1 MAWRR
6 VFERFYSLLYHQLLS
21 SLPSHSQ
28 SFRFNC
34 VYGGSDGYL
43 HTSTSPHWWW
53 CGSLTI
59 LYSYISSHLCFQSL
73 RCVVCVCFGFGL
85 IVLFW
90 WMKKIWIH
98 IKILL
103 VGLWYF
109 GKRYHLPYLP
119 NLNLKL
125 YIRFQLKKENQIPL
139 DNYSNILPILF
150 FFFCLFLS
158 LSLMDWSLFRS
169 LGKKVMMSMDQVDCS
184 ICFGNSLN
192 QLLPSTL
199 PSSSSSFDLFWP
211 TYLLLH
217 MNRNLLQYHR

>member
-34 VYGGSDGYL
+34 VYGGEWWIPTYL
-43 HTSTSPHWWW
+43 NFTPLMMMWIFDNPVLLH
-53 CGSLTI
+53 L
-59 LYSYISSHLCFQSL
+59 ISSLFSIFEIC
-73 RCVVCVCFGFGL
+73 CVCV
-85 IVLFW
+85 FW
-90 WMKKIWIH
+90 IWLDCSFLMDEENMD